1 MIILLI
7 GFYVQMNKR
16 EKWFYRSMR
25 LCVLL
30 LCLCCVSAY
39 ADPRSLPDISDPS
52 YATMSLA
59 KEKKL
64 GRIILAGVRSGLPII
79 KDIEIQSYLRHLG
92 ERILAHSK
100 DQALDFHF
108 LAVESPAINAFATP
122 GGVLAFNEGLILSA
136 ETESELGGVVAHEI
150 AHVVHRHIAR
160 LQALTERSSLISTLS
175 LIGAL
180 IAAAYNSEFAELAL
194 FSGTTLPIERRLS
207 YTRNFEYEADRFGM
221 QLMAAAR
228 LDPAGMPAF
237 FEKLQQQEGRNQQI
251 EFLRTHPLTVSRLSE
266 AQTRAAQYHGQY
278 HGHFEKDSKTF
289 HYARARLL
297 ALSKATKV
305 PEHYDEDIEN
315 YYKALVFI
323 ERQSPEQAIKYL
335 KKIPPVQQS
344 IPVKLAFAH
353 AYRTMGNWDKAINI
367 LNKLDSLHPGRA
379 PIIYYL
385 ALCLLKD
392 KQAQKALEKINSAA
406 LLHAYYPQFYQ
417 LGAQAAAQLER
428 RGEYHEYLADYY
440 AAEGYIEPALRQL
453 NLAEKSD
460 TLHKAMRYRISAKR
474 KNWEQL
480 RKEM

>member
-1 MIILLI
+1 MITLLI
-7 GFYVQMNKR
+7 SFYAQMNKLKKR
-16 EKWFYRSMR
+16 FYCSVR
-25 LCVLL
+25 LCTLL
-30 LCLCCVSAY
+30 LCLYCVPAY
-39 ADPRSLPDISDPS
+39 ADPHDLPNISDPS

-64 GRIILAGVRSGLPII
+64 GRIILAGVRSSLPII

-100 DQALDFHF
+100 GQALDFHF
-108 LAVESPAINAFATP
+108 LPVKSPAINAFASP

-160 LQALTERSSLISTLS
+160 LQALTEESSLVSTLA

-180 IAAAYNSEFAELAL
+180 IAGAYNSEFAELVL
-194 FSGTTLPIERRLS
+194 FGGATLPIERRLS
-207 YTRNFEYEADRFGM
+207 YTRTFEYEADRFGM
-221 QLMAAAR
+221 QMMAAAR
-228 LDPAGMPAF
+228 LNPAGMPAF

-266 AQTRAAQYHGQY
+266 AQTRAAQYR
-278 HGHFEKDSKTF
+278 GHFEKDSKTF

-297 ALSKATKV
+297 ALSKTTKI
-305 PEHYDEDIEN
+305 PEHYDKDIEN
-315 YYKALVFI
+315 YYKALIFI
-323 ERQSPEQAIKYL
+323 ERQSPRQAIEHL
-335 KKIPPVQQS
+335 EKIPSAQQS

-353 AYRTMGNWDKAINI
+353 AYRTMGAWDKAINV

-392 KQAQKALEKINSAA
+392 KQAQKALEKINTAA

-453 NLAEKSD
+453 DLAEKSD
-460 TLHKAMRYRISAKR
+460 TLHQAIRFRIAAKR
-474 KNWEQL
+474 KDWEEL

>member
-1 MIILLI
+1 MITLLI
-7 GFYVQMNKR
+7 GFYAQMNKL
-16 EKWFYRSMR
+16 KKRSYYSVR
-25 LCVLL
+25 LCALI
-30 LCLCCVSAY
+30 LCLYCVPAH
-39 ADPRSLPDISDPS
+39 ADPHDLPNISDPS

-108 LAVESPAINAFATP
+108 LAVKSPAINAFASP

-136 ETESELGGVVAHEI
+136 ETESELSGVVAHEI

-160 LQALTERSSLISTLS
+160 LQALTEGSSLVSTLS

-180 IAAAYNSEFAELAL
+180 IAAAYNSEFAELVL
-194 FSGTTLPIERRLS
+194 FGGSALPIDRRLS
-207 YTRNFEYEADRFGM
+207 YTRTFEYEADRFGM
-221 QLMAAAR
+221 QMMAAAR

-266 AQTRAAQYHGQY
+266 AQTRAAQYRGP
-278 HGHFEKDSKTF
+278 FEKDSKTF

-297 ALSKATKV
+297 ALSKTTKI

-323 ERQSPEQAIKYL
+323 ERQLPRQAIEHL
-335 KKIPPVQQS
+335 EKIPATQQG

-353 AYRTMGNWDKAINI
+353 AYRTMGAWDKAIKV
-367 LNKLDSLHPGRA
+367 LSKLDSLHPGRA

-392 KQAQKALEKINSAA
+392 KQAQKALEKINAAA

-428 RGEYHEYLADYY
+428 LGEYHEYLADYY

-453 NLAEKSD
+453 DLAEKSD
-460 TLHKAMRYRISAKR
+460 TLHQAMRFRIAAKR
-474 KNWEQL
+474 KDWEEL

>member
-7 GFYVQMNKR
+7 GFYAQMNKR
-16 EKWFYRSMR
+16 GKRFYYSVR

-30 LCLCCVSAY
+30 LCLYCVPAHT
-39 ADPRSLPDISDPS
+39 DPHGLPNISDPS

-79 KDIEIQSYLRHLG
+79 EDIEIQSYLRHLG

-100 DQALDFHF
+100 GQALDFHF
-108 LAVESPAINAFATP
+108 LAVKSPAINAFATP
-122 GGVLAFNEGLILSA
+122 GGILAFNEGLILSA

-160 LQALTERSSLISTLS
+160 LQALTEGSSIISTLT

-180 IAAAYNSEFAELAL
+180 IAAAYNSEFAELVL
-194 FSGTTLPIERRLS
+194 FGGSTLPIERRLS
-207 YTRNFEYEADRFGM
+207 YTRSFEYEADRFGM

-228 LDPAGMPAF
+228 LDPAGMPDF
-237 FEKLQQQEGRNQQI
+237 FEKLQKLEGRNQQI
-251 EFLRTHPLTVSRLSE
+251 EFLRTHPLTISRLSE
-266 AQTRAAQYHGQY
+266 AQTRAAQYHG
-278 HGHFEKDSKTF
+278 HFERDSKAF

-297 ALSKATKV
+297 ALSKTTKI

-315 YYKALVFI
+315 YYKALRLI
-323 ERQSPEQAIKYL
+323 ERQSPEQAIRYL
-335 KKIPPVQQS
+335 EKIPSTQQS

-353 AYRTMGNWDKAINI
+353 AYRTMGNYDKAITV

-379 PIIYYL
+379 SIIYYL

-392 KQAQKALEKINSAA
+392 KQAQKALEKINAA
-406 LLHAYYPQFYQ
+406 ASLHVYYPQFYQ
-417 LGAQAAAQLER
+417 LGAQAATQLGR
-428 RGEYHEYLADYY
+428 RSEYHEYLADYY

-453 NLAEKSD
+453 DFAEKSD
-460 TLHKAMRYRISAKR
+460 TLHKALRSRIAAKR
-474 KNWEQL
+474 KDWEEL

>member
-1 MIILLI
+1 MITLLI
-7 GFYVQMNKR
+7 GFYTQMNKL
-16 EKWFYRSMR
+16 KKRSYYSVR
-25 LCVLL
+25 LCALL
-30 LCLCCVSAY
+30 LCLYCVSAY
-39 ADPRSLPDISDPS
+39 ADPHDLPNISDPS

-64 GRIILAGVRSGLPII
+64 GRIILAGVRSNLPII
-79 KDIEIQSYLRHLG
+79 EDIEIQSYLRHLG

-108 LAVESPAINAFATP
+108 LPVKSPAINAFASP

-160 LQALTERSSLISTLS
+160 LQALTEQSSLISTLA

-180 IAAAYNSEFAELAL
+180 IAGAYNSEFAELVL
-194 FSGTTLPIERRLS
+194 FGGSTLPIERRLS
-207 YTRNFEYEADRFGM
+207 YTRTFEYEADRFGM

-237 FEKLQQQEGRNQQI
+237 FEKLQKQEGRNQQI

-266 AQTRAAQYHGQY
+266 AQTRAAQYHG
-278 HGHFEKDSKTF
+278 HFEKDSKTF

-297 ALSKATKV
+297 ALSKTTKI
-305 PEHYDEDIEN
+305 PKHYDKDIEN
-315 YYKALVFI
+315 YHKALIFI
-323 ERQSPEQAIKYL
+323 ERQSPRLAIEHL
-335 KKIPPVQQS
+335 EKIPATQQG

-353 AYRTMGNWDKAINI
+353 AHRTMEAWDKAIAV
-367 LNKLDSLHPGRA
+367 LDKLDSLHPGRA

-392 KQAQKALEKINSAA
+392 KQAQKALEKINAIA
-406 LLHAYYPQFYQ
+406 PLHAYYPQFYQ

-453 NLAEKSD
+453 DLAEKSD
-460 TLHKAMRYRISAKR
+460 TLHQAIRFRIAAKR
-474 KNWEQL
+474 KDWEEL